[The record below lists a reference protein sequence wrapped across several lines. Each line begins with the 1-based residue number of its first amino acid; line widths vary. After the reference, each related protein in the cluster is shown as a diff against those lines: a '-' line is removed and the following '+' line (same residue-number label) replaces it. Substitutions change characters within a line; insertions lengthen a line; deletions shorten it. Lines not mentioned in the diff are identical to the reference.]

1 MLVTGTA
8 SNMLIGGRKE
18 PISFSKGLVIFAGSG
33 LAVSNSVGKA
43 SDEATDEVKK
53 YIKKV
58 EEDWNK

>member
-1 MLVTGTA
+1 
-8 SNMLIGGRKE
+8 MLIGGRKE
-18 PISFSKGLVIFAGSG
+18 PISFSKGLVISAGSG
-33 LAVSNSVGKA
+33 LVISNSVGLVISNSVGKE